1 MAGSGVRQWLLRAYG
16 IKVGLDDKALQ
27 RKIWKIQ
34 KQVKVDRLI
43 LISFWFL
50 GEQTQEEFEHLQRP
64 NGI

>member
-1 MAGSGVRQWLLRAYG
+1 MAGSGVRQWLLRTYG

-27 RKIWKIQ
+27 RKICKIRE
-34 KQVKVDRLI
+34 QVKVDRLI

-50 GEQTQEEFEHLQRP
+50 GEQTQEEFKPLPRS